1 MKNSNHKSTCFLD
14 RVTELSWILQN
25 VYILVSSKKMLNKQE
40 SKRAE
45 ELLEIMM
52 KEVKPRQEALSSHGY
67 IFIFIYNCNKHR
79 MRIQR
84 KELNTCHKI

>member
-67 IFIFIYNCNKHR
+67 ILYIYV
-79 MRIQR
+79 
-84 KELNTCHKI
+84 